1 MAQNLFLD
9 FKYNVEYTKE
19 FKKDYKKLNK
29 EQKEI
34 LNEVISKLANKEVLE
49 QKYKDH
55 ELKGGLNGIRDCHI
69 EPDLVLIYKKSE
81 EYLILTAL
89 RIGSHNNLGI
99 D

>member
-69 EPDLVLIYKKSE
+69 EPDLVLLYRVKHE
-81 EYLILTAL
+81 ILELFLL
-89 RIGSHNNLGI
+89 RINSHSNLGI

>member
-34 LNEVISKLANKEVLE
+34 LKKMKRAN
-49 QKYKDH
+49 
-55 ELKGGLNGIRDCHI
+55 
-69 EPDLVLIYKKSE
+69 
-81 EYLILTAL
+81 
-89 RIGSHNNLGI
+89 
-99 D
+99 